1 MIQKGPKGFKS
12 QMDSKVAKVIQKWFT
27 TMYFRGLHLLRSTCQ
42 LQEIGCV
49 CPGPREEALFCDIL
63 WKPLDSLQDK
73 QLIQNEL
80 LRNRSTHIFSITFQK
95 LQRFCAGFGSRMS
108 CETSQQQQI
117 FQYEPKTSDF
127 TEWHMK
133 KFSQV
138 SDVLCNDLSIESTIV
153 QTCTRMPFRFE
164 INHVIHH
171 VIHI

>member
-1 MIQKGPKGFKS
+1 
-12 QMDSKVAKVIQKWFT
+12 
-27 TMYFRGLHLLRSTCQ
+27 LLRS
-42 LQEIGCV
+42 
-49 CPGPREEALFCDIL
+49 
-63 WKPLDSLQDK
+63 
-73 QLIQNEL
+73 
-80 LRNRSTHIFSITFQK
+80 RSTHIFSITFQK

-164 INHVIHH
+164 INHVIHIWLWLNYDYSNSLH
-171 VIHI
+171 QDRYSEVVTIRVFESWSSWMTSECVDRCFEPKSTQISKTKLVRKHSK